1 MPIVCPR
8 LLIAGTSGDSGKT
21 IVTLGLARAF
31 ARQGLVVTAFKKGPD
46 FIDAAWLSAAT
57 GRPARNLDTFLARPQ
72 TVKRSFIDHAVQDG
86 VNLIEGNRGLH
97 DGMDVRGS
105 HSSAAL
111 SKLVKSPV
119 ILIQDVRKT
128 TRSAVAFVLGSGLLD
143 EGVEI
148 AGVILNR
155 LGTARQE
162 KLIRRAFK
170 AHSDVPVL
178 GAIRRLAPRQGIPM
192 RHLGLITPQ
201 EKKAGDAQI
210 DYLAD
215 VMEDQVDLKR
225 LLQVARKAPALDGA
239 DPAVPKRPVGDKRS
253 VRICYFSD
261 SAFTFYYP
269 ENLEALKTAGAEL
282 VPVSAL
288 RARKLPSCDALY
300 IGGGFPETHAAAL
313 SRNNA
318 FRRSLFKAAES
329 GLPVY
334 AECGGLIYLSKSLA
348 WEGKTYPM
356 AGVFPVD
363 FAMEKKPQGHGYVRV
378 LVDGENPFYKQGAAL
393 KGHEFHYSRPLK
405 WALKSIF
412 EIKRGTGCGKQRDG
426 LLRWNVLGTYV
437 HIHAT
442 GCPAWARGMVQA
454 AKRHRKE

>member
-1 MPIVCPR
+1 MPIECPR

-21 IVTLGLARAF
+21 VVTLGLARAF
-31 ARQGLVVTAFKKGPD
+31 ARQGLEVTAFKKGPD
-46 FIDAAWLSAAT
+46 FIDAAWLSAAS
-57 GRPARNLDTFLARPQ
+57 GRTARNLDTFLARPQ
-72 TVKRSFIDHAVQDG
+72 TVKRSFIDHAVQNG

-111 SKLVKSPV
+111 SKLIQSPI
-119 ILIQDVRKT
+119 ILVQDVRKT
-128 TRSAVAFVLGSGLLD
+128 TRSAVAFVLGSRLMD
-143 EGVEI
+143 EDLEI

-162 KLIRRAFK
+162 DLIRRVFK
-170 AHSDVPVL
+170 AHCDVPVL
-178 GAIRRLAPRQGIPM
+178 GALPRFSPRHGIPM

-201 EKKAGDAQI
+201 EKRSWESQI
-210 DYLAD
+210 DHLAD
-215 VMEDQVDLKR
+215 VMEARVDLKR
-225 LLQVARKAPALDGA
+225 LLKIARKAPALEGTRKVVSWHSDGCEN
-239 DPAVPKRPVGDKRS
+239 K

-269 ENLEALKTAGAEL
+269 ENLEALKSAGADL
-282 VPVSAL
+282 IPVSAL
-288 RARKLPSCDALY
+288 HARELPACDGLY

-313 SRNNA
+313 SKNSA
-318 FRRSLFKAAES
+318 FRRSLFKAAER

-334 AECGGLIYLSKSLA
+334 AECGGLVYLSDSLA
-348 WEGKTYPM
+348 WEGKVYPM
-356 AGVFPVD
+356 AGVFPIPFV
-363 FAMEKKPQGHGYVRV
+363 MEKKPQGHGYARA
-378 LVDGENPFYKQGAAL
+378 LVDGNNPFFEKGTVL
-393 KGHEFHYSRPLK
+393 KGHEFHYSRPEK
-405 WALKSIF
+405 WAMKSIF

-442 GCPAWARGMVQA
+442 GCPAWAQGMVQA